1 MLSPMLSLDLFKPFG
16 KIYRPTM
23 SFDTTYDLTW
33 HAFQDSALFVPSEAL
48 GLSEKVVASIAQGVD
63 IREVGQMGVDFGAYV
78 KDLKPVTL
86 TSQALTD
93 AALKVASL
101 EYYKKQS
108 GWLEKVHKDQGKPYA
123 AAAIMEKKAAES
135 VEKILTTE
143 LGIGAEVMGKLPSK
157 GKQFAPIYEANFVSH
172 QQGQSVL
179 SFTHYATSEA
189 RLLLSGH
196 ELLIGWKFEQLQGS
210 NFGQKLTWLNSLT
223 VEKALELA
231 SRIGFVKHHATLGQL
246 VVVPAGFMLASIT
259 VGDAAFLRWCLSVP
273 AGSADAQK
281 RECAQIFANLGS
293 LVEAFPSL
301 KCGLHGSWKS
311 HVELHM

>member
-1 MLSPMLSLDLFKPFG
+1 M
-16 KIYRPTM
+16 
-23 SFDTTYDLTW
+23 
-33 HAFQDSALFVPSEAL
+33 PSEAL

-196 ELLIGWKFEQLQGS
+196 ELLIGWKFGQQLRAEVDLAEQLDCGEGLGARQSHRLRQAPCHPGPARS
-210 NFGQKLTWLNSLT
+210 GACWL
-223 VEKALELA
+223 
-231 SRIGFVKHHATLGQL
+231 HAGLDHSGRC
-246 VVVPAGFMLASIT
+246 S
-259 VGDAAFLRWCLSVP
+259 
-273 AGSADAQK
+273 
-281 RECAQIFANLGS
+281 IFALVPLGAS
-293 LVEAFPSL
+293 WQCRCPEARVRPDFCKPGQPGR
-301 KCGLHGSWKS
+301 GLP
-311 HVELHM
+311 